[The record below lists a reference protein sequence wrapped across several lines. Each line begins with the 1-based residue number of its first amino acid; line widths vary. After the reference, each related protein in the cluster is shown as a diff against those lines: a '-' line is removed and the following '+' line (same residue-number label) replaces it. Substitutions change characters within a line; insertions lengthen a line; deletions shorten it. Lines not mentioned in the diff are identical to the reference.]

1 MNNCEGVSMI
11 CRHQLSGVIWIGLI
25 FSSFL
30 NFFQC
35 KFRTKLEKKMKRLQE
50 RTDLLEALTEQV
62 AEEIII
68 PQAEFVEEETI

>member
-11 CRHQLSGVIWIGLI
+11 CRHQLSGVIWICLF
-25 FSSFL
+25 FSSLL

-50 RTDLLEALTEQV
+50 RSDLLEALTEEV

-68 PQAEFVEEETI
+68 PQAEFVGEETI

>member
-35 KFRTKLEKKMKRLQE
+35 KFRTKLEKKN
-50 RTDLLEALTEQV
+50 
-62 AEEIII
+62 
-68 PQAEFVEEETI
+68 ETITRAHRFIRSLNRTGSRRNYNSSGRIC